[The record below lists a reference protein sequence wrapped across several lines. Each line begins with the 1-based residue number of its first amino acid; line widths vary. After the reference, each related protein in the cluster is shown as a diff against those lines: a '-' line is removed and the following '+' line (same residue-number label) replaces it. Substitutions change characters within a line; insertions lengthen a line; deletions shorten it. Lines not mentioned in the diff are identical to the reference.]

1 MTNLKLTNRFTG
13 KDLQHFINE
22 ASKYKPLTAEQE
34 KTATKEQLIKH
45 NMLFVVSVAKVY
57 RKAEDDMLDLIQE
70 GLIGLCRAAEEFDR
84 TKNIKFISY
93 AVWWIRAMMMKYN
106 DDYRE
111 LIRIPVNQSNHF
123 KKIDYIIGNKEYIS
137 DEEIKQILDISDSMI
152 QNYNTRCTFEY
163 IDAYFDTDT
172 ELERQ
177 YASDDDA
184 EKNVKNY
191 GLSKHLLKAINQL
204 EEREQKIIKML
215 YFNDIKVHYPYIGKE
230 IGLSPERVRQ
240 LETQALKKLKS
251 LCKRMELI

>member
-13 KDLQHFINE
+13 KDLQQFINE
-22 ASKYKPLTAEQE
+22 AAKYQPLKAEQE

-57 RKAEDDMLDLIQE
+57 RKSEADMLDLIQE
-70 GLIGLCRAAEEFDR
+70 GLIGLCRAADEFDR

-93 AVWWIRAMMMKYN
+93 AVWWIRAYMMKYN
-106 DDYRE
+106 DDLRD
-111 LIRIPVNQSNHF
+111 LIRIPVNHTNHF
-123 KKIDYIIGNKEYIS
+123 KKIDYLVGNKEYIS
-137 DEEIKQILDISDSMI
+137 DDDIKEILNVSDSMMH
-152 QNYNTRCTFEY
+152 NYNTRCSFEY
-163 IDAYFDTDT
+163 IDSYFESDT
-172 ELERQ
+172 EIEKQ

-191 GLSKHLLKAINQL
+191 GLSKHLNKALSKL

-215 YFNDIKVHYPYIGKE
+215 YFNDIKVNYPYIGDE
-230 IGLSPERVRQ
+230 LGLSPERVRQ
-240 LETQALKKLKS
+240 LETIALKKLKS